1 MIFRKFIL
9 SFIVFNV
16 AKAESDVSKDKPIQS
31 RALEVAELLN
41 RNRKLSLLNV
51 NATTI
56 YGWSI
61 EPSVH
66 GPGLIMSTMF
76 YWDKKHKPLLEIG
89 MRCACV
95 TFYGL
100 GLLPKNQEPIS

>member
-41 RNRKLSLLNV
+41 RNRKLS
-51 NATTI
+51 I
-56 YGWSI
+56 Q
-61 EPSVH
+61 
-66 GPGLIMSTMF
+66 
-76 YWDKKHKPLLEIG
+76 
-89 MRCACV
+89 C
-95 TFYGL
+95 
-100 GLLPKNQEPIS
+100 